1 MLENNNL
8 AQYEN
13 AECQRIKNYINGS
26 HEVLSRKD
34 FDFNGNTFH
43 TAKIVLQSIK
53 PIIDFHSAY
62 LLGSPVSITGEEAI
76 IKLVQSVYRKGFF
89 SKSDYE
95 IAKNLVTYGNA
106 YEYIY
111 RQGGAIKSKV
121 INNTDSY
128 AIYENGEY
136 TRFIERWCYNPVTDY
151 LMERE
156 YTNNQVR
163 EYENGVLKN
172 TFNNPSGLPIHYVSG
187 DMDRTN
193 IYGMGIVTALIP
205 IMNQIEELLSKM
217 SDSVTT
223 LSMNPMGV
231 VSGQRLDESVDS
243 DITGAVLNLD
253 DGGTFNWA
261 TANLDYNSIK
271 LILDSLINQFYT
283 IASVPSAM
291 YGNGN
296 IANISE
302 TSLELLFNNSDS
314 YAKRL
319 SFCLLNGFYTRLQY
333 ISKMLDIDVTE
344 VNIGFNYNKPVDN
357 KSMMEAM
364 RSQYEMGAISKESV
378 IRNSP
383 YTSDVKREMELIDN
397 DNSIN
402 KVTEV

>member
-1 MLENNNL
+1 MLEKNDL

-13 AECQRIKNYINGS
+13 AECQRIKNYINGC

-34 FDFNGNTFH
+34 FEFNGNTFH

-62 LLGSPVSITGEEAI
+62 LLGSPVSITGDESI
-76 IKLVQSVYRKGFF
+76 VKMVQSVYRKGFLN
-89 SKSDYE
+89 KSDYE
-95 IAKNLVTYGNA
+95 IVKNVVTYGNA
-106 YEYIY
+106 YEFIY
-111 RQGGAIKSKV
+111 KQDGIIKSKV
-121 INNTDSY
+121 INNTDSF

-136 TRFIERWCYNPVTDY
+136 TRFIERWCYNPVTDSY
-151 LMERE
+151 IERE
-156 YTNNQVR
+156 YTTTQVR
-163 EYENGVLKN
+163 EYENGVLKA
-172 TFNNPSGLPIHYVSG
+172 TYNNPSGLPIHYISG

-193 IYGMGIVTALIP
+193 IYGIGIVTSLIP

-223 LSMNPMGV
+223 LSMNPMGI

-253 DGGTFNWA
+253 DGGTFSWA

-271 LILDSLINQFYT
+271 LIVDNLINQFYT
-283 IASVPSAM
+283 VASVPSGL

-319 SFCLLNGFYTRLQY
+319 SFCLLEGFYKRLQY
-333 ISKMLDIDVTE
+333 ISKILGIDVSE
-344 VNIGFNYNKPVDN
+344 VNIGFNYNRPVDN
-357 KSMMEAM
+357 KSMMEALKY
-364 RSQYEMGAISKESV
+364 QYEMGAISKESI
-378 IRNSP
+378 IRVSP
-383 YTSDVKREMELIDN
+383 YTSDVKKEMELIAN
-397 DNSIN
+397 DDMVN
-402 KVTEV
+402 KVEEV

>member
-34 FDFNGNTFH
+34 FEFNGNTFH

-62 LLGSPVSITGEEAI
+62 LLGSPVSITGDESVA
-76 IKLVQSVYRKGFF
+76 KLVQSVYRKGFLN
-89 SKSDYE
+89 KSDYE
-95 IAKNLVTYGNA
+95 IVKNVVTYGNA
-106 YEYIY
+106 YEFIY
-111 RQGGAIKSKV
+111 KQDGVIKSKV
-121 INNTDSY
+121 INNTDSF

-136 TRFIERWCYNPVTDY
+136 TRFIERWCYNPVTDSY
-151 LMERE
+151 MERE
-156 YTNNQVR
+156 YTTTQVR
-163 EYENGVLKN
+163 EYENGVFKVAY
-172 TFNNPSGLPIHYVSG
+172 NNPSGLPIHYISG

-193 IYGMGIVTALIP
+193 IYGIGIVTSLIP

-223 LSMNPMGV
+223 LSMNPMGI

-271 LILDSLINQFYT
+271 LIVDNLINQFYT
-283 IASVPSAM
+283 VGCVPSGL

-319 SFCLLNGFYTRLQY
+319 SFCLLEGFYKRLQH
-333 ISKMLDIDVTE
+333 ISKILGIDVTD
-344 VNIGFNYNKPVDN
+344 VNIGFNYNRPVDN
-357 KSMMEAM
+357 RSMMEALKY
-364 RSQYEMGAISKESV
+364 QYEMGAISKESI

-383 YTSDVKREMELIDN
+383 YTSNVKEEMELIAN
-397 DNSIN
+397 DNMLD
-402 KVTEV
+402 KVEEV

>member
-1 MLENNNL
+1 MLDYNNM

-13 AECQRIKNYINGS
+13 AEFQRIKNYINGS

-34 FDFNGNTFH
+34 FEFNGNTFH
-43 TAKIVLQSIK
+43 TAKIILQSIK
-53 PIIDFHSAY
+53 PIVDFHSAY
-62 LLGSPVSITGEEAI
+62 LLGSPVSITGEENV

-89 SKSDYE
+89 NKSDYE
-95 IAKNLVTYGNA
+95 IAKNVVTYGNA
-106 YEYIY
+106 YEFIY
-111 RQGGAIKSKV
+111 KQNGIIKSKI

-136 TRFIERWCYNPVTDY
+136 TRFIEKWCYNPVTDD

-156 YTNNQVR
+156 YTPKEVK

-172 TFNNPSGLPIHYVSG
+172 TYNNPSGLPIHYVSG
-187 DMDRTN
+187 DMDRTD
-193 IYGMGIVTALIP
+193 IYGIGIVNYLIP

-271 LILDSLINQFYT
+271 LILDNLINQFYT
-283 IASVPSAM
+283 VASVPSAM

-314 YAKRL
+314 YAKKL
-319 SFCLLNGFYTRLQY
+319 SFGLLEGFYTRLQY

-344 VNIGFNYNKPVDN
+344 ANIGFNYNRPVDN
-357 KSMMEAM
+357 KSMIEAM
-364 RSQYEMGAISKESV
+364 KAQYEMGAISKESI

-383 YTSDVKREMELIDN
+383 YTSDVKREMELIANENIVD
-397 DNSIN
+397 
-402 KVTEV
+402 KVVE